1 MAKISGIIY
10 KKLRGRNATGL
21 VEPDTDVIQ
30 ADVRLKGHELLDVL
44 IHEAPIFYS
53 HI

>member
-1 MAKISGIIY
+1 MATISGIIY

-30 ADVRLKGHELLDVL
+30 ADVRLKGHELKCFGRTGG
-44 IHEAPIFYS
+44 EK
-53 HI
+53 